1 MDDIMD
7 TEALNEHR
15 EDLENVDNHV
25 SQAQHSQGTSKSPVP
40 LEDEDDDGSICPVC
54 LEAWTNCG
62 DHRICALKCG
72 HLFGYKCILRWLE
85 SQSQK
90 NCPTCKKPGKKSDIR
105 FIYAK
110 KLIAVDN
117 TEMENMREQLESAIM
132 QKNTALQNIS
142 KYISK
147 ECVLQAEIEQL
158 KKKVQEF
165 TLGSRPTDL
174 RMTLQSPLNRIRL
187 YMEKSVEVC
196 NKSNCRDCRVF
207 DICVP
212 QDLIVIAAKP
222 PTDLFGGFGIK
233 ELSLTS
239 YRPIKFAPL
248 HKSPIRD
255 MKMNREGTKIM
266 TVSSDKTVKV
276 IDSHTTQTI
285 CSMTLESPAW
295 ACSWSPRAGTELSVG
310 TQNGTVNI
318 FDIRYLSQPLD
329 SLNIP
334 GDFSPVVSIVGV
346 QEAHKPFI
354 LLTAKLSSVWAF
366 EFYPDGKSSRHLLPL
381 EGPFLSLKYHSEIK
395 QILVSSRPS
404 SQIGFARHTVGYLEK
419 IDNPD
424 RITCNVVH
432 TFKGGNTAKLLAN
445 TSCFMSNNMV
455 AGHHE
460 TRKSI
465 LLYSLNT
472 GEEVGSCPTHDN
484 VVLDLKGVDTLHGK
498 FLAYLNENKMEF
510 FRFNGV

>member
-1 MDDIMD
+1 MEEKMD
-7 TEALNEHR
+7 TEAPDEHR
-15 EDLENVDNHV
+15 KDLENADDNLV
-25 SQAQHSQGTSKSPVP
+25 AQSQNSQGTSKSPAP
-40 LEDEDDDGSICPVC
+40 FEDDDDGSICPVC

-72 HLFGYKCILRWLE
+72 HLFGHKCILRWLE

-90 NCPTCKKPGKKSDIR
+90 SCPTCKKPGKKSDIR

-117 TEMENMREQLESAIM
+117 MELENMREQLESAVM
-132 QKNTALQNIS
+132 QKNTALQNIT

-147 ECVLQAEIEQL
+147 EYVLQAEIEQL

-222 PTDLFGGFGIK
+222 SIDLFGGFGIK
-233 ELSLTS
+233 KLSLAS

-255 MKMNREGTKIM
+255 LKMNPDGTKIM

-276 IDSHTTQTI
+276 TDSHTTQTI
-285 CSMTLESPAW
+285 CSMTLESAPW
-295 ACSWSPRAGTELSVG
+295 ACSWSPRADTELSVG

-318 FDIRYLSQPLD
+318 FDIRYFPQPLD

-334 GDFSPVVSIVGV
+334 GDFSPVVSVVGV
-346 QEAHKPFI
+346 QEASKPFI

-366 EFYPDGKSSRHLLPL
+366 EFYPDGTNSRHLLPL
-381 EGPFLSLKYHSEIK
+381 EGPFLSLKYNSGIK

-404 SQIGFARHTVGYLEK
+404 TQVGFARHTVGYLEK
-419 IDNPD
+419 IDDPD
-424 RITCNVVH
+424 RITCNIVH

-460 TRKSI
+460 TRRSI

-484 VVLDLKGVDTLHGK
+484 VVLDIKGVDTVHGK
-498 FLAYLNENKMEF
+498 FLAYLNEKRMEF
-510 FRFNGV
+510 FRFNGA